1 MLTIPTTKTP
11 NVMAMFGGMIWSL
24 KDKKLRQLSC
34 AVAPIVPGVK
44 GEQHPIGPAF
54 GATCPAPRHPKKS
67 PSNEPVPIE
76 NPPIE
81 PCPSDPVT
89 PKAVRSYGK
98 MLSPTYTQKLLR
110 NQFAVED
117 ESSAALREK
126 YRKEAALIVSVKWW
140 TAFKTDSLLKD
151 FEDPKEFTVPVPT
164 FPFFLPKSC
173 AVLTDVLGSDQCSLF
188 EHYQDG
194 RWIITPGPLKINAD
208 KKLLQCRTRN
218 VTHCLGLIDNSKKRS
233 LSISSSIETS
243 PSKKILVAP
252 MPDNTEDGDLL
263 HSAPRGARSPWPF
276 LYVCDMEQ
284 TFKKVSHLRM
294 TLGMS
299 AQAGFEQIM
308 PAGIKWSSN
317 QIALLRAHRGVSKLT
332 PTPQSIYQAK
342 RLIEDN
348 VLVNWAWVLD
358 DKPEISANG
367 AASAVD
373 VLMKEYISKKLFI
386 VPKEFDLVE
395 ERHSPSPLS
404 SLSSLGSNEDGGTG
418 GATSPAMAEK
428 ELDCVIPGKN
438 ALSDNDSADSPSA
451 EDSNMVKVYLLIRDQ
466 QMGRNLW
473 WDKSHFLMSPSPKAI
488 PTELVINALGD
499 ESHIRKRLGQLG
511 FDVLCAQA
519 CISFSHRHMGSLD
532 QRLTRRSESYAPL
545 EPVETPLKEVPLAE
559 NDSENSDGKVWLT
572 LMVKKYTKCVGIT
585 WQIFDRRIPEDFLSD
600 GHMLEWEI
608 DTAEP
613 LVPAKKILD
622 VAAQE
627 TELFKGPMVL
637 LYDNPANKNNEEQLA
652 QCMEESGAFTFLARK
667 DADVNVKYVDTEDD
681 WVVQLY
687 IEDIA
692 PVQKKRQGS
701 GSPLLHQRPTARSKI
716 HDRSSSS
723 KSKSDSDSESEPLP
737 ANKTRVDTRKKR
749 GIARN
754 SAVEAWLLSKYDDDE
769 VVSAI
774 RAGART
780 VSEPICLLRVWVRK
794 VADIVCDEV
803 GEVCH
808 GEGAG
813 GKKITRTNVDHLLKR
828 GKSWVS
834 ACVAAQ
840 KLIDRG
846 VAEKDELLK
855 MYLDPTN
862 KDMTP
867 FGAASLLKALV
878 DVDSA

>member
-1 MLTIPTTKTP
+1 
-11 NVMAMFGGMIWSL
+11 
-24 KDKKLRQLSC
+24 
-34 AVAPIVPGVK
+34 
-44 GEQHPIGPAF
+44 
-54 GATCPAPRHPKKS
+54 
-67 PSNEPVPIE
+67 
-76 NPPIE
+76 
-81 PCPSDPVT
+81 
-89 PKAVRSYGK
+89 
-98 MLSPTYTQKLLR
+98 MLSPTYAQKLLR

-126 YRKEAALIVSVKWW
+126 YRKEAARIVTVKWW
-140 TAFKTDSLLKD
+140 TAD

-218 VTHCLGLIDNSKKRS
+218 
-233 LSISSSIETS
+233 
-243 PSKKILVAP
+243 
-252 MPDNTEDGDLL
+252 
-263 HSAPRGARSPWPF
+263 
-276 LYVCDMEQ
+276 
-284 TFKKVSHLRM
+284 
-294 TLGMS
+294 
-299 AQAGFEQIM
+299 
-308 PAGIKWSSN
+308 
-317 QIALLRAHRGVSKLT
+317 ALLRAHRGVSKLT

-358 DKPEISANG
+358 DKPEISANS

-404 SLSSLGSNEDGGTG
+404 SLSSLGSNEDGGAG

-428 ELDCVIPGKN
+428 ELDRVIPGKN
-438 ALSDNDSADSPSA
+438 APSDNDSADSPSA

-466 QMGRNLW
+466 QIGRNLW

-572 LMVKKYTKCVGIT
+572 LMVKKYTKRVGIT

-652 QCMEESGAFTFLARK
+652 QRIEESGAFTFLARK
-667 DADVNVKYVDTEDD
+667 DADVNVKYMDTEED

-701 GSPLLHQRPTARSKI
+701 GSPLLQRPTARSKI
-716 HDRSSSS
+716 HNHSS
-723 KSKSDSDSESEPLP
+723 SDSESEPLP
-737 ANKTRVDTRKKR
+737 ANKTQVDTRKKR

-754 SAVEAWLLSKYDDDE
+754 NAVEAWLLSKYEDDE

-813 GKKITRTNVDHLLKR
+813 CKKITRTNVDHLLKR